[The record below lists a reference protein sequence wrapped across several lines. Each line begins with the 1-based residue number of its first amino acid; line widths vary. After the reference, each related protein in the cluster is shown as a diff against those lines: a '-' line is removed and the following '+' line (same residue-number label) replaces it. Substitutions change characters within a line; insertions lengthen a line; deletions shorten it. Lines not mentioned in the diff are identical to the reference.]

1 MCSQFT
7 QPLCYTL
14 YFVAMHPSE
23 AHHLNS
29 AHEICCFQN
38 FLPQCFLEPN
48 RCLCLVNGTFL
59 FDCAGQHV
67 GSSFPDQG
75 PNPCSL
81 QWKRGVLTTGPPANS
96 PETGFLT
103 LLFLSCPEHM
113 GIFHYVTENGDL
125 RERQITQ
132 VQCFGI
138 L

>member
-75 PNPCSL
+75 PHPCLAEFSFSSP
-81 QWKRGVLTTGPPANS
+81 QPVLSHPRISPVWSPWPDFQS
-96 PETGFLT
+96 PEPMFPGLRTFSAALEPAQ
-103 LLFLSCPEHM
+103 PE
-113 GIFHYVTENGDL
+113 G
-125 RERQITQ
+125 
-132 VQCFGI
+132 
-138 L
+138 

>member
-14 YFVAMHPSE
+14 YFVAMHPNE
-23 AHHLNS
+23 ANHLS
-29 AHEICCFQN
+29 SVHEICCLQN
-38 FLPQCFLEPN
+38 FLLQCFLEPN

-75 PNPCSL
+75 SNPCSL
-81 QWKRGVLTTGPPANS
+81 QWKRGVLTTGDWL
-96 PETGFLT
+96 LT
-103 LLFLSCPEHM
+103 LLFLSYPEHM
-113 GIFHYVTENGDL
+113 GIFHYVTENSDL
-125 RERQITQ
+125 RERQITK
-132 VQCFGI
+132 VQCLGI